1 MKTEHI
7 KYILT
12 VANSKS
18 INKASAKLCNYP
30 AQKLSRIICAIE
42 EELNCKIFSKNNKGI
57 SITEEGRFVLE
68 KFQEIENILQELEMH
83 KHLINNEEL
92 ACKTSGKLNIYSLV
106 SNKNTYSFHAIKNFA
121 KDYPNIQID
130 YHITTHAEVIENVTN
145 DPSSIGI
152 ALNYTLNKNAAYN
165 DYENYPELISLP
177 VFRNENVVLA
187 GNNCTFLDKNQK
199 SISLKTAVKYP
210 FVVFSSGDDKYKNF
224 FHHILSLFG
233 TPQIKYYTENLDM
246 FYSLIEQ
253 GNCLAIGCAEDKY
266 FSSPHFDIRTINII
280 EQLCQ
285 TNILLINR
293 DYLTSPICK
302 LFVDYL
308 FDSRTKWNLWN
319 QHDIYLDY
327 AGLEKP
333 FDLF

>member
-121 KDYPNIQID
+121 KDYPNIRIIKVRIKPQR
-130 YHITTHAEVIENVTN
+130 HSHKKH
-145 DPSSIGI
+145 
-152 ALNYTLNKNAAYN
+152 LCKL
-165 DYENYPELISLP
+165 
-177 VFRNENVVLA
+177 
-187 GNNCTFLDKNQK
+187 
-199 SISLKTAVKYP
+199 
-210 FVVFSSGDDKYKNF
+210 
-224 FHHILSLFG
+224 ILS
-233 TPQIKYYTENLDM
+233 YTIQPKPD
-246 FYSLIEQ
+246 
-253 GNCLAIGCAEDKY
+253 
-266 FSSPHFDIRTINII
+266 H
-280 EQLCQ
+280 
-285 TNILLINR
+285 
-293 DYLTSPICK
+293 
-302 LFVDYL
+302 
-308 FDSRTKWNLWN
+308 
-319 QHDIYLDY
+319 QHN
-327 AGLEKP
+327 GQK
-333 FDLF
+333 